1 MAEGYQGW
9 AVVELMGH
17 RQTAGLVSEV
27 TLGGTTLL
35 RVDTPAPDSEAI
47 VASQMYGGSA
57 IYCLTPCDEATARTV
72 LRSAYDL
79 PPMVRVALRASAAL
93 PAPDEDPDEDEG
105 DEP

>member
-1 MAEGYQGW
+1 MAEGYEGW

-27 TLGGTTLL
+27 TLAGTTLL
-35 RVDTPAPDSEAI
+35 RVDSPAPDGDAI

-57 IYCLTPCDEATARTV
+57 IYCLTPCDEETARVV
-72 LRSAYDL
+72 LRSAYTL
-79 PPMVRVALRASAAL
+79 PPMVRVAMRANAAL
-93 PAPDEDPDEDEG
+93 PAPDEDDG